1 MTGEEIWDKT
11 IKYHDPD
18 GKWATFSGKVQ
29 LATSMDN
36 GYHGSEEIEIDNTNG
51 TYMSTRIVDGVKVTK
66 GTREENCFLA
76 VEGKDTDAQSDK
88 EKYDF
93 DCDGAIFTKQH
104 HSSHIGMPMALK
116 AAGAE
121 VDSDVS
127 MVTLSGK
134 EYYAIRF
141 TGNANDVVH
150 PHWESARTLYI
161 DPETFAMY
169 GVKFESE
176 FDGAY
181 TYTEGEFNVNGIRMA
196 QAKIFFRSDGSFW
209 GTDVFSQVE

>member
-1 MTGEEIWDKT
+1 
-11 IKYHDPD
+11 
-18 GKWATFSGKVQ
+18 
-29 LATSMDN
+29 
-36 GYHGSEEIEIDNTNG
+36 
-51 TYMSTRIVDGVKVTK
+51 
-66 GTREENCFLA
+66 
-76 VEGKDTDAQSDK
+76 
-88 EKYDF
+88 
-93 DCDGAIFTKQH
+93 
-104 HSSHIGMPMALK
+104 MPMALK